1 MGVDPSK
8 PQNTVMASFD
18 DCRRAVARHALC
30 GAASAVIAIAGA
42 LSQGAAAQ
50 NPTTDVE
57 RRNWFD
63 TPFDQAVGAVPACP
77 RPLGPLITEQE
88 MRTQAHGRIE
98 RGTSCWLAKKCED
111 SNAYKRDPDVQQR
124 VLQAIRADARF
135 AHSSVWVT
143 TERRYVTLQGCV
155 GSATEQRALVARVVG
170 VDGVEHVF
178 DHLIIGTRSAPR
190 WPLHPTWV
198 GPKGR

>member
-1 MGVDPSK
+1 MI
-8 PQNTVMASFD
+8 
-18 DCRRAVARHALC
+18 AVA
-30 GAASAVIAIAGA
+30 GAF
-42 LSQGAAAQ
+42 SQGAAAQ

-63 TPFDQAVGAVPACP
+63 TPFDQAVGAVTACP

-111 SNAYKRDPDVQQR
+111 SNAYKRDPEVQRR

-135 AHSSVWVT
+135 ARSSVWVT
-143 TERRYVTLQGCV
+143 TERHYVTLQGCV
-155 GSATEQRALVARVVG
+155 GSVSEQRALVARVVG
-170 VDGVEHVF
+170 VDGVQHVF
-178 DHLIIGTRSAPR
+178 DQLIVGTRSAPR
-190 WPLHPTWV
+190 WSVDPTWV
-198 GPKGR
+198 GPKSR

>member
-1 MGVDPSK
+1 MF
-8 PQNTVMASFD
+8 NFD
-18 DCRRAVARHALC
+18 DRRRGSARRALR
-30 GAASAVIAIAGA
+30 GAASAVIGLASA
-42 LSQGAAAQ
+42 LGLGAAAQ
-50 NPTTDVE
+50 NPSTDGE

-63 TPFDQAVGAVPACP
+63 TPFDQAIGAVPACP
-77 RPLGPLITEQE
+77 RPLGPLITAQE

-111 SNAYKRDPDVQQR
+111 SNVYKRDPEVQQR

-135 AHSSVWVT
+135 ARSSVWIT

-155 GSATEQRALVARVVG
+155 SSVSEQRALVARVRS
-170 VDGVEHVF
+170 VDGVEQVF
-178 DHLIIGTRSAPR
+178 DQLIIGTRSVPR
-190 WPLHPTWV
+190 WPVDPAWA

>member
-1 MGVDPSK
+1 MV
-8 PQNTVMASFD
+8 SFD
-18 DCRRAVARHALC
+18 DRRRIAARRALR
-30 GAASAVIAIAGA
+30 GAASAVVALAGA
-42 LSQGAAAQ
+42 LSQGTAAQ
-50 NPTTDVE
+50 GRATDVE

-63 TPFDQAVGAVPACP
+63 TPFDQAVGAIHACP

-111 SNAYKRDPDVQQR
+111 SNVYKRDPEIQQR

-135 AHSSVWVT
+135 ARSSVWVT

-155 GSATEQRALVARVVG
+155 GSASEQRALVARVVG

-178 DHLIIGTRSAPR
+178 DQLIIGTRSVPR
-190 WPLHPTWV
+190 WPLDPTWPD
-198 GPKGR
+198 PKRR